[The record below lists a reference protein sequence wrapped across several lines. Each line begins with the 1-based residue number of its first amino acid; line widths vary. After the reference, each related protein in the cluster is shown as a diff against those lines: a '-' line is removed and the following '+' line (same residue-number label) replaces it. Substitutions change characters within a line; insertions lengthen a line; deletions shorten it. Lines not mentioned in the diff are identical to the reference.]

1 MIKQV
6 SHTVTDT
13 GAAGLGLALGVA
25 YELHAPAAR
34 APEAVR
40 APEVA
45 SAPELMGLRTSAA
58 HPHHRK
64 VPLNRLAT
72 MRA

>member
-34 APEAVR
+34 APEV
-40 APEVA
+40 APT
-45 SAPELMGLRTSAA
+45 PELMGLRTSAA
-58 HPHHRK
+58 RPHHRK